1 MAHPPSTVPAD
12 LIVTGQ
18 WRAGGTIVD
27 AEGLA
32 WRAFEGVSAR
42 IASTVDRILSLELF
56 PAQPGLESLILPSC
70 SPRQPEKP
78 HICTSRT
85 ALRPQ
90 ANNSDTLSRPPR
102 LCTSPSQTSPSA
114 AACELSSFPRP
125 PALANQTNPVARFPR
140 SQTHAPAWSPSVIR
154 SAQDSALW
162 EAGPFSV
169 ELQPSSP
176 ADARAP
182 KPRDPLASATGIGE
196 RERLRTLSFNTAPHR
211 NAAPSP
217 SQVAT
222 SPAPLRPPTDV
233 ETRLNGHTIPVFAS
247 PGTLPLRP
255 ARNNPPSCA
264 YPPSCARYHRPTAAA
279 SNNSPRKA
287 EREVRRLRAR
297 DSSTPARLSQI
308 RASLLD
314 NLPLPF
320 SSVRVP
326 DLEVLVPGLV
336 HSWPCVNEKVPPL
349 PSGSSSAPY
358 LPYLQI
364 HNPQQGTST
373 TPQSTPPQKPQ
384 ATQRHSPK
392 IPGQGPPA

>member
-18 WRAGGTIVD
+18 WRAGGVRGRGRGECLQQLCLLPRMD
-27 AEGLA
+27 GLERLAAEGIIEFGLEA
-32 WRAFEGVSAR
+32 DCLVLGRAGSLTHPVSAR

-196 RERLRTLSFNTAPHR
+196 RERLRTLSCNSPFFTVQYSSVPVPVPGTPSVRSQHRTAPQR
-211 NAAPSP
+211 RSVAISSRDFTCAAPS
-217 SQVAT
+217 S
-222 SPAPLRPPTDV
+222 
-233 ETRLNGHTIPVFAS
+233 
-247 PGTLPLRP
+247 
-255 ARNNPPSCA
+255 
-264 YPPSCARYHRPTAAA
+264 HR
-279 SNNSPRKA
+279 R
-287 EREVRRLRAR
+287 
-297 DSSTPARLSQI
+297 
-308 RASLLD
+308 
-314 NLPLPF
+314 
-320 SSVRVP
+320 
-326 DLEVLVPGLV
+326 
-336 HSWPCVNEKVPPL
+336 
-349 PSGSSSAPY
+349 
-358 LPYLQI
+358 
-364 HNPQQGTST
+364 
-373 TPQSTPPQKPQ
+373 
-384 ATQRHSPK
+384 
-392 IPGQGPPA
+392 